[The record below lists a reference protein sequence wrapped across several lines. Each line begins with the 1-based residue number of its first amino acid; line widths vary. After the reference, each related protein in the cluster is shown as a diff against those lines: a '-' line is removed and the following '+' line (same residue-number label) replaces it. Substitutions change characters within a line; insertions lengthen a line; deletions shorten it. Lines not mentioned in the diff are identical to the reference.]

1 MHLMQLHDALPAGM
15 EVYRLDFDLTRDD
28 RDAWS
33 VLSRVEHER
42 ACRFAR
48 RADRVRFAAARAATR
63 RLLAR
68 RMGCGP
74 CDVPLSPGV
83 HGKPFV
89 DAAGDM
95 PLFNVSHSGGHALIV
110 LADGREV
117 SEVGIDI
124 EQCRDDVDAE
134 ALFEL
139 AFTAQEAREVRDAGE
154 AGGAGDRMQ
163 ALYLRWVGKEALL
176 KAVGVGVPE
185 HLLCVGIHPLAGGGL
200 SIASTVPGWSAFTAI
215 ALPAPCGY
223 AAALA
228 WRARTPA

>member
-1 MHLMQLHDALPAGM
+1 MHRMQLHDVLPAGM

-28 RDAWS
+28 RDAWA
-33 VLSRVEHER
+33 VLSRGEHER

-63 RLLAR
+63 RLLAQR
-68 RMGCGP
+68 LGCGP
-74 CDVPLSPGV
+74 REVPLAPGV

-134 ALFEL
+134 ALFAL
-139 AFTAQEAREVRDAGE
+139 AFTAQESREVR
-154 AGGAGDRMQ
+154 GARDPLQ

-185 HLLCVGIHPLAGGGL
+185 HLQCVGIHPLAGGGL
-200 SIASTVPGWSAFTAI
+200 AIASSVPGWSGFDAI
-215 ALPAPCGY
+215 ALPAPVGY

-228 WRARTPA
+228 WRARPAS